1 MAILAVAEGR
11 VNPRAEGLREIAPAP
26 MALQLKRA
34 VQALKRNTQSMH
46 EFTSGRL
53 LNVLPPVLAGGILL
67 ATVWFHLRPAPFEPN
82 LSESPSL
89 EAANSPLVPAAINL
103 SEMAG
108 WALFGAV
115 DAPSEVALPEPGGA
129 LEDLPPASIDLK
141 LSGIAYSLDTARGFA
156 ILGTPDG
163 QQREYRV
170 GEVLLEG
177 VSVHAIR
184 PLEVV
189 ISNQGKLESVALPLE
204 SAPGGGLSP
213 NRGYPTPG
221 LPHFQGPPPGVNPM
235 PFEEPVPMPTM
246 PNQ

>member
-1 MAILAVAEGR
+1 
-11 VNPRAEGLREIAPAP
+11 

-34 VQALKRNTQSMH
+34 VQALERLTQSMH
-46 EFTSGRL
+46 DFTSGRL

-67 ATVWFHLRPAPFEPN
+67 ATVWFHLRPAPFEPT

-89 EAANSPLVPAAINL
+89 EAANLPLAAAAAINL

-115 DAPSEVALPEPGGA
+115 DAPSGVALPEPTEA

-141 LSGIAYSLDTARGFA
+141 LSGIAYSLDTARAFA

-204 SAPGGGLSP
+204 SASGGGLSP
-213 NRGYPTPG
+213 NRGYATPG
-221 LPHFQGPPPGVNPM
+221 LPPFQGPPPGVNAM

-246 PNQ
+246 PNR

>member
-1 MAILAVAEGR
+1 
-11 VNPRAEGLREIAPAP
+11 
-26 MALQLKRA
+26 
-34 VQALKRNTQSMH
+34 MH
-46 EFTSGRL
+46 DFMSGRL
-53 LNVLPPVLAGGILL
+53 LNVLPPLLAGGILL
-67 ATVWFHLRPAPFEPN
+67 ATVWFHLRPAPFVPT

-89 EAANSPLVPAAINL
+89 EAANSPLAPAAINL

-115 DAPSEVALPEPGGA
+115 DAPSEMVVPEPSDA

-141 LSGIAYSLDTARGFA
+141 LSGIAYSLDTARAFA
-156 ILGTPDG
+156 ILATPDG

-221 LPHFQGPPPGVNPM
+221 LPPFQGPPPGVNPM